1 MVDHYVYFCITSVGL
16 IVVMLLS
23 INFCLCMLLP
33 TAISMKSLIL
43 SYTVFCLHL
52 INGSLYYISYAT
64 SKNKFVPL
72 FDVYV
77 HGSCLYISHDMFG
90 VGGGIQQTLLQPNQ
104 TKKEIP
110 F

>member
-43 SYTVFCLHL
+43 SYTVFF
-52 INGSLYYISYAT
+52 YI
-64 SKNKFVPL
+64 
-72 FDVYV
+72 
-77 HGSCLYISHDMFG
+77 
-90 VGGGIQQTLLQPNQ
+90 
-104 TKKEIP
+104 
-110 F
+110 